1 MTTKELIPIISESIQ
16 KYMNEQRFNKAVE
29 RAVNESVKKHL
40 RTINEDEEKDDD
52 DDNNDAQERFNDN
65 HGHKSNKRRKRVI
78 EYLKNASSDC
88 APYAYKLWPDTDE
101 DTARGYFYKCRDNEY
116 GARFSDDEINR
127 LYSMISSNSI

>member
-16 KYMNEQRFNKAVE
+16 KYMNEQRFNKAVD

-40 RTINEDEEKDDD
+40 KAMNEDKEKDDD
-52 DDNNDAQERFNDN
+52 DKDDAQERFNDN